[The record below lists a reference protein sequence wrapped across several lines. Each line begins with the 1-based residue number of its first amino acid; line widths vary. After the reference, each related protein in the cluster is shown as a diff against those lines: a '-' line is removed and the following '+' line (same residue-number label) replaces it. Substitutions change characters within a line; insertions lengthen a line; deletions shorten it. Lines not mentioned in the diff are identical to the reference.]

1 MPLAE
6 IQQRVDQWVDRYQIG
21 YFHPLTNIARL
32 AEEVGELSR
41 EVNHQFGQKTKKGE
55 SGGPRRPKT
64 SRYSQGLGAAS
75 SSASRER

>member
-1 MPLAE
+1 
-6 IQQRVDQWVDRYQIG
+6 
-21 YFHPLTNIARL
+21 
-32 AEEVGELSR
+32 
-41 EVNHQFGQKTKKGE
+41 VNHQFGQKTKKGE